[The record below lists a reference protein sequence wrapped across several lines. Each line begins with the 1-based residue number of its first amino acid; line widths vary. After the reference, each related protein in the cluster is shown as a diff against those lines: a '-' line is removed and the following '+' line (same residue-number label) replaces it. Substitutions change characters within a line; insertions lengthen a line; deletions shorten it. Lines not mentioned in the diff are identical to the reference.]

1 VLVVPLGIKNV
12 VHGDHGVVFLEGTGT
27 DTSEFLHVR
36 TTSEEVTE
44 MDTEGTDIGS
54 SFAGNPED
62 TEISL
67 FIVLNELQLVDLSD
81 SQFLLDSGNQRGS
94 LETGTG
100 ELVEGTLDFV
110 NFIDRGMELEDTH
123 VFFTGG
129 LLGLDKSGGVLN
141 ADNEASSDL
150 GIEST
155 TVSGLLDFEDLLD
168 PGNDLMGRGVGGLI
182 EVDNTVML
190 ELVNGSLVRRESTG
204 EGSEMAGFHVEF
216 LEVLLNKENES
227 EVLKVK

>member
-1 VLVVPLGIKNV
+1 
-12 VHGDHGVVFLEGTGT
+12 
-27 DTSEFLHVR
+27 VR

-44 MDTEGTDIGS
+44 MDTKSTDIGS

-67 FIVLNELQLVDLSD
+67 FIVLNEFQFVNFSN
-81 SQFLLDSGNQRGS
+81 SQFLLDSRNQRRS
-94 LETGTG
+94 LETGSG
-100 ELVEGTLDFV
+100 KLVEGTLNFI
-110 NFIDRGMELEDTH
+110 NFIDGSMELKDTH
-123 VFFTGG
+123 VLFTGG
-129 LLGLDKSGGVLN
+129 LLGLDESSGVFN

-150 GIEST
+150 RIESS
-155 TVSGLLDFEDLLD
+155 TVSGLLDLKDLLD
-168 PGNDLMGRGVGGLI
+168 PGNDFMGRRVGRLI

-227 EVLKVK
+227 EWLKVK